1 MIGRIPN
8 QPPINMRTAV
18 IYSGQARSFAQ
29 VFPNQYW
36 HVLRKLEN
44 PEFFVSVAKDD
55 NADAMIRLYE
65 RFDPAV
71 VHIEHVEQPQ
81 IPEPPD
87 EPAHLSGYARSVS
100 KQAIL
105 RQLWALNRGWG
116 FYQEK
121 KNGGAEYDVV
131 VRIRPDLRFMRF
143 EMPLSPFV
151 YTPWWSR
158 WGGVNDRLAV
168 MNEDAAE
175 QYFTTFTRLDKMLAD
190 GAPLHPETL
199 IAESLKSFFVRP
211 LVAEFHSLRLDGTM
225 TPFDPTVIDI
235 ADYARSKPVN
245 RGF

>member
-1 MIGRIPN
+1 
-8 QPPINMRTAV
+8 MRTAV

-55 NADAMIRLYE
+55 NAEAMIRLYE

-81 IPEPPD
+81 IPEPTD
-87 EPAHLSGYARSVS
+87 EPAHLSGYPRSAS

-105 RQLWALNRGWG
+105 RQLWALNRGWQ
-116 FYQEK
+116 FFQEK
-121 KNGGAEYDVV
+121 KNEEADYDVI
-131 VRIRPDLRFMRF
+131 VRIRSDLRFMRF
-143 EMPLSPFV
+143 EMPLISHNPFV

-158 WGGVNDRLAV
+158 WGGVNDRLSV

-175 QYFTTFTRLDKMLAD
+175 LYFTTFTRLDEMLAA

-199 IAESLKSFFVRP
+199 IAESLQSFFVRP
-211 LVAEFHSLRLDGTM
+211 LVAEFNSLRMDGTM

-235 ADYARSKPVN
+235 ADYARSTA
-245 RGF
+245 

>member
-1 MIGRIPN
+1 
-8 QPPINMRTAV
+8 MRTAV

>member
-1 MIGRIPN
+1 
-8 QPPINMRTAV
+8 MRTAV

-87 EPAHLSGYARSVS
+87 DPAHLSGYPRSAS

-105 RQLWALNRGWG
+105 RQLWALNRAWE

-121 KNGGAEYDVV
+121 KNEAETYDAV
-131 VRIRPDLRFMRF
+131 VRIRSDLRFMRF
-143 EMPLSPFV
+143 EMPSYNCSV

-168 MNEDAAE
+168 MSEQAAE
-175 QYFTTFTRLDKMLAD
+175 KYFTTFTRLGEMLTD

-199 IAESLKSFFVRP
+199 IAESLRDYYVLP
-211 LVAEFHSLRLDGTM
+211 LVAEFNSLRMDGTM

-235 ADYARSKPVN
+235 ADYARN
-245 RGF
+245 TR

>member
-1 MIGRIPN
+1 
-8 QPPINMRTAV
+8 MRTAV

-36 HVLRKLEN
+36 HVLRKLKN

-81 IPEPPD
+81 LAEPPD
-87 EPAHLSGYARSVS
+87 DPAHLSGYPRNAS

-105 RQLWALNRGWG
+105 RQLWALNRAWQ
-116 FYQEK
+116 FYREK
-121 KNGGAEYDVV
+121 MNWEANYDIV
-131 VRIRPDLRFMRF
+131 VRLRPDLRFMRF
-143 EMPLSPFV
+143 EMPLAPFVYTPFV

-168 MNEDAAE
+168 MNEFAAE
-175 QYFTTFTRLDKMLAD
+175 RYFTTFTRLSETLAD

-199 IAESLKSFFVRP
+199 IAESLRGFSAHP
-211 LVAEFHSLRLDGTM
+211 LVAEFNSLRLDGTM

-235 ADYARSKPVN
+235 ADYAKSKL
-245 RGF
+245 

>member
-1 MIGRIPN
+1 
-8 QPPINMRTAV
+8 MRTAV

-81 IPEPPD
+81 ITEPPD
-87 EPAHLSGYARSVS
+87 DPVHLSGYPRSAS

-105 RQLWALNRGWG
+105 RQLWALNRAWE

-121 KNGGAEYDVV
+121 KNEEADYDVI
-131 VRIRPDLRFMRF
+131 VRIRSDLRFMRF
-143 EMPLSPFV
+143 EMPPGDHSLV

-175 QYFTTFTRLDKMLAD
+175 KYFTTFTRLGEMLTD

-199 IAESLKSFFVRP
+199 IAESLRDYYVLP
-211 LVAEFHSLRLDGTM
+211 LVAEFNSLRMDGTM

-235 ADYARSKPVN
+235 ADYARN
-245 RGF
+245 TR

>member
-1 MIGRIPN
+1 
-8 QPPINMRTAV
+8 MRTAV

-87 EPAHLSGYARSVS
+87 DPAHLSGYPRSAS

-105 RQLWALNRGWG
+105 RQLWALNRAWE

-121 KNGGAEYDVV
+121 KNEEADYGLV

-143 EMPLSPFV
+143 EIPPYKYSV

-175 QYFTTFTRLDKMLAD
+175 QYFTTFTRLGEMLTD

-199 IAESLKSFFVRP
+199 IAESLRDFFVHP
-211 LVAEFHSLRLDGTM
+211 LVAEFNSLRMDGTM

-235 ADYARSKPVN
+235 ADYARSKVL
-245 RGF
+245 

>member
-1 MIGRIPN
+1 
-8 QPPINMRTAV
+8 MRTAV

-55 NADAMIRLYE
+55 NAEAMIRLYE

-81 IPEPPD
+81 IPEPTD
-87 EPAHLSGYARSVS
+87 EPAHLSGYPRSAS

-105 RQLWALNRGWG
+105 RQLWALNRGWE
-116 FYQEK
+116 FFQEK
-121 KNGGAEYDVV
+121 KNEEADYDVI
-131 VRIRPDLRFMRF
+131 VRIRSDLRFMRF
-143 EMPLSPFV
+143 EMPSKYHTV

-175 QYFTTFTRLDKMLAD
+175 LYFTTFTRLDEMLAN

-199 IAESLKSFFVRP
+199 IAESLQSFFVRP
-211 LVAEFHSLRLDGTM
+211 LVAEFNSLRMDGTM

-235 ADYARSKPVN
+235 ADYARSI
-245 RGF
+245 G